1 MMTTQSYSK
10 KKTKPLFK
18 HQQKVYKYPWPFVL
32 ESGETLPEFHLFY
45 ETFGTLNVA
54 KDNVIWFFHAL
65 TGNSNPLEWW
75 SGLVGVGKLFDP
87 QKHFIICVNMPGS
100 HYGSINPLSINSVN
114 KKTYYH
120 SFPTITTRDMAKM
133 YQLLQESL
141 QIEKIY
147 VGIGGSMGG
156 MQLLEWSILQPS
168 LFKNI
173 ILIATNAVH
182 SPWGIAFNE
191 TQRMAIETD
200 KTWQQ
205 NNDTAGMQG
214 LATARAIAL
223 LSYRHYNPFK
233 HTQSEEGIDKIEN
246 FKASSYQRYQGE
258 KLKLRFNAFSY
269 YSLTKSMDSHN
280 VGRNKESVANALK
293 KIKANTLVVGIESD
307 ILFPIEE
314 QKYLAENITNAKF
327 SSIDSIYGHDGFLIE
342 YEKLEK
348 IIRIF
353 LML

>member
-1 MMTTQSYSK
+1 MMTAQTYSK
-10 KKTKPLFK
+10 KKAKPLFK
-18 HQQKVYKYPWPFVL
+18 HQQKVFKYPHLFIL
-32 ESGETLPEFHLFY
+32 ESGETLSGFHLFY
-45 ETFGTLNVA
+45 ETFGTLNAA
-54 KDNVIWFFHAL
+54 KDNIIWFFHAL

-75 SGLVGVGKLFDP
+75 SGLAGVGKLFDP

-114 KKTYYH
+114 EKPYYH

-133 YQLLQESL
+133 YQFLQQSL
-141 QIEKIY
+141 QIEKIQL
-147 VGIGGSMGG
+147 GIGGSMGG

-168 LFKNI
+168 IFKNI
-173 ILIATNAVH
+173 TLIATNAFH

-200 KTWQQ
+200 KTWEQK
-205 NNDTAGMQG
+205 NAAAGMQG

-233 HTQSEEGIDKIEN
+233 QTQSEPSNNKIEN

-280 VGRNKESVANALK
+280 VGRNRESVANALK
-293 KIKANTLVVGIESD
+293 KITANTLVVGIESD

-314 QKYLAENITNAKF
+314 QEYLAENITNAKF
-327 SSIDSIYGHDGFLIE
+327 SSIHSIYGHDGFLIE